1 MFFLAHHSYP
11 KSNELGANC
20 WGRNP
25 PYELNVHKSWKTV
38 NPAIQAM
45 TSYGR
50 DELWRIYASNGKLRH
65 GELRTQST
73 LTNLQRNRVIIM
85 PTSCEP
91 CDIKYGPN
99 RSWAEPTSTSNNQ
112 RPMTTIHNLP

>member
-1 MFFLAHHSYP
+1 MINPTNLKKCFNRGHSSGLGASYTLTSISAMFFLAHHSYP

-65 GELRTQST
+65 GELRTV
-73 LTNLQRNRVIIM
+73 R
-85 PTSCEP
+85 
-91 CDIKYGPN
+91 
-99 RSWAEPTSTSNNQ
+99 
-112 RPMTTIHNLP
+112 